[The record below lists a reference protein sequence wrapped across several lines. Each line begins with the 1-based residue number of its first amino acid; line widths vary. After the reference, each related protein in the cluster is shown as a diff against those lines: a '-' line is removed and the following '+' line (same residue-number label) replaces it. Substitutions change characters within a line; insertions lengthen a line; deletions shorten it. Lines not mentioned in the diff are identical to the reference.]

1 MFPTYKTNQ
10 KLLIR
15 TLSQSRG
22 ILTVGDVIVFSH
34 PVTNQKIIKRVAQIK
49 KEKFYVLGDNKKE
62 STDSRS
68 FGWIDKKSIIGKVIY
83 PV

>member
-1 MFPTYKTNQ
+1 MFPTYKANQ
-10 KLLIR
+10 KLLLR
-15 TLSQSRG
+15 TWDQSRAT
-22 ILTVGDVIVFSH
+22 LTVGDVIVFSH
-34 PVTNQKIIKRVAQIK
+34 PVTKQKIIKRIAEIK
-49 KEKFYVLGDNKKE
+49 KEKLYVLGDNKKE